1 MAFSSD
7 FRGKGPSLEVGV
19 KLATDK
25 VNGVHTPHV
34 AIAPGEASAAF
45 GEMLVAEPTPRVNM
59 QFPYNI
65 NSRVARTRINN
76 GGTVTQASSMAV
88 LQTSA
93 AANASAELYSN
104 RVLHYNPGQGAE
116 TRFTALFTTGAANS
130 QQIIGVGGVG
140 DGLFFGYNGATFGV
154 LRRVG
159 GSAHVETMEITAAA
173 TGTGNIVVTLDGN
186 ATNVAV
192 SSGDTV
198 QDVARKIAA
207 TDFSD
212 NGTGWVARA
221 DGDTVDFISFDAA
234 AHTGTYSTT
243 GQGVTAT
250 FASAVTGAAPT
261 DNWTAQTSWNH
272 DVMDGTGSSG
282 VTLDQTKGN
291 VYRIQYQWLGFGL
304 ISFWIEN
311 PDTGGFIKVH
321 DIHYANAN
329 TTPTVFNP
337 TFPLCASVVNTSNST
352 NITLKTASMVG
363 MVQGKETVHGERFG
377 ADSEIS
383 SVTTERPILTI
394 RVKDFYQ
401 GKVNRTHAFPDL
413 FSAGGENTGNKTIQ
427 FRIYYNATLT
437 GPVVYTSVES
447 NTSAME
453 FDVAATGITGGAK
466 LLDVITVG
474 GQASQVV
481 QLPSDAGFHMA
492 PGDRLTITAESSGTT
507 TAVTSL
513 GWIEEI

>member
-1 MAFSSD
+1 MANQLLKNNYGD
-7 FRGKGPSLEVGV
+7 AVPN
-19 KLATDK
+19 T
-25 VNGVHTPHV
+25 
-34 AIAPGEASAAF
+34 AF
-45 GEMLVAEPTPRVNM
+45 GEVSVAEPTPRVNM

-65 NSRVARTRINN
+65 NGRISRTRINN

-116 TRFTALFTTGAANS
+116 TRFTALFTTGVANS
-130 QQIIGVGGVG
+130 QQLIGVGGAD
-140 DGLFFGYNGATFGV
+140 DGFFFGYNGATFGV

-159 GSAHVETMEITAAA
+159 GSVHVETMEITAAA

-192 SSGDTV
+192 ASGDTV

-212 NGTGWVARA
+212 NGTGWTARA
-221 DGDTVDFISFDAA
+221 DGDTVDFISFDAVS
-234 AHTGTYSTT
+234 HTGSYSTT

-250 FASAVTGAAPT
+250 FASAVTGVAPT
-261 DNWTAQTSWNH
+261 DNWTAQASWNH
-272 DVMDGTGSSG
+272 DVMDGTGPSG

-311 PDTGGFIKVH
+311 PSTGGFSKVH
-321 DIHYANAN
+321 DIDYANAN
-329 TTPTVFNP
+329 TTPSVFNP
-337 TFPLCASVVNTSNST
+337 TFPLSASVVNTSNSD
-352 NITLKTASMVG
+352 NITLKTSSMVG
-363 MVQGKETVHGERFG
+363 MVQGKEVVHGERFG
-377 ADSEIS
+377 ADSEIG
-383 SVTTERPILTI
+383 SVSTERPILTI

-401 GKVNRTHAFPDL
+401 GAVNRTHAFPDL
-413 FSAGGENTGNKTIQ
+413 FSAGGENSGNKTIQ

-437 GPVVYTSVES
+437 GPTAFSDIDT
-447 NTSAME
+447 NTSSME
-453 FDVAATGITGGAK
+453 FDVASTGITGGAK
-466 LLDVITVG
+466 LIDVITVG
-474 GQASQVV
+474 GQGSQVV

-492 PGDRLTITAESSGTT
+492 PGDRLTVTAEASTSTT
-507 TAVTSL
+507 GITSL